1 VKHVFKGLL
10 LAAAPIFLAT
20 TIQAANAAQPVARPR
35 HHRHHGHKGHA
46 ATHHHANHHVTSQK

>member
-10 LAAAPIFLAT
+10 LAAALILLAT
-20 TIQAANAAQPVARPR
+20 TIQAANTAQPTARPR

-46 ATHHHANHHVTSQK
+46 ATRHHANHHASSQK